1 MTLATADAA
10 GRVSSRVL
18 ICKDVDD
25 EGRWYFASDAASGK
39 GRDLAANPRAAASF
53 YWPAQ
58 GRQIRI
64 SGPAAPAGPEASAA
78 DFRARPPESRA
89 AGLTGRQ
96 SQPLGS
102 AAELDAAFRQA
113 QAAVE
118 ADPDLVAPGW
128 TLYALTARDGGV
140 LAGRPAAAAHPA
152 GVRAR
157 RRKAGDGSCSGPE
170 VRRPPRWPSPP
181 LKWDSGP
188 VPALRLPIRGRFA
201 RYGGATVARLAA
213 GPAPAGLRGSGCAST
228 SSSSGASGPART
240 GSSTT

>member
-1 MTLATADAA
+1 MREILRAMASFPAELPRFDPATAPDAPVPLFLSWLDDAVAGGILGPQSMTLSTA

-53 YWPAQ
+53 YWAAQ
-58 GRQIRI
+58 GRQIRL
-64 SGPAAPAGPEASAA
+64 SGPAATAGPAASAA
-78 DFRARPPESRA
+78 DFRARPAESRA
-89 AGLTGRQ
+89 AGLTGHQ

-128 TLYALTARDGGV
+128 TLYALAAETVEFWQADPQRRHIRLEYRRDGG
-140 LAGRPAAAAHPA
+140 GW
-152 GVRAR
+152 R
-157 RRKAGDGSCSGPE
+157 RQLL
-170 VRRPPRWPSPP
+170 WP
-181 LKWDSGP
+181 
-188 VPALRLPIRGRFA
+188 
-201 RYGGATVARLAA
+201 
-213 GPAPAGLRGSGCAST
+213 
-228 SSSSGASGPART
+228 
-240 GSSTT
+240 

>member
-1 MTLATADAA
+1 MREILRAMASFPPELPEFDPGTAPDAPVPLFLRWLDDAVAGGILGPQSMTLATADAA

-18 ICKDVDD
+18 ICRDVDD

-64 SGPAAPAGPEASAA
+64 SGPAAPAGTAASAA
-78 DFRARPPESRA
+78 DFRARPPGSRA
-89 AGLTGRQ
+89 AGLAGHQ

-128 TLYALTARDGGV
+128 TLYGLTAQTVEFWQADPQRRHIRLEYVRDGGKW
-140 LAGRPAAAAHPA
+140 
-152 GVRAR
+152 R
-157 RRKAGDGSCSGPE
+157 RQLL
-170 VRRPPRWPSPP
+170 WP
-181 LKWDSGP
+181 
-188 VPALRLPIRGRFA
+188 
-201 RYGGATVARLAA
+201 
-213 GPAPAGLRGSGCAST
+213 
-228 SSSSGASGPART
+228 
-240 GSSTT
+240 